1 MEEGPNQCYLL
12 CVVLNSLMVCL
23 ICAEWDC
30 ISVIYYDVPVSW
42 KVHSSA
48 LYKGLF
54 YIIQEM

>member
-30 ISVIYYDVPVSW
+30 ISVTYYVLVSW
-42 KVHSSA
+42 KVHSLA
-48 LYKGLF
+48 LYKGWF